1 MSDLSRLLEDVY
13 RSGPA
18 TPAAPVAPSWSSDSA
33 LDDAFAD
40 WVPGPS
46 DDAHAAERAFTGTE
60 IEPAEPTE
68 PAEPVDQ
75 LDQLDSLMQ
84 QAASIAS
91 DMLEDEPET
100 KPAVKTAFETAFA
113 IESPIEMTD
122 EPLIEFHEPVIEFH
136 EPVVESAPEPVAVV
150 VPTGTWC
157 RQDDDILPSRGHGRR
172 GRISL
177 KRR

>member
-13 RSGPA
+13 RSGPTA
-18 TPAAPVAPSWSSDSA
+18 PAAPAAPSWSSDSA

-46 DDAHAAERAFTGTE
+46 DDAHAAERAFAGTD
-60 IEPAEPTE
+60 IEPAEPADE
-68 PAEPVDQ
+68 PDEPDQ

-84 QAASIAS
+84 QAASIAAA
-91 DMLEDEPET
+91 MVEDELEET
-100 KPAVKTAFETAFA
+100 PA
-113 IESPIEMTD
+113 
-122 EPLIEFHEPVIEFH
+122 
-136 EPVVESAPEPVAVV
+136 VESAPEPVAVA

>member
-1 MSDLSRLLEDVY
+1 
-13 RSGPA
+13 
-18 TPAAPVAPSWSSDSA
+18 

-46 DDAHAAERAFTGTE
+46 DDAHAAERAFAGTE
-60 IEPAEPTE
+60 LTPAEPDE
-68 PAEPVDQ
+68 PM
-75 LDQLDSLMQ
+75 DQLDSLMQ

-91 DMLEDEPET
+91 SMVEDEPKAE
-100 KPAVKTAFETAFA
+100 PVAKTAFETSFA
-113 IESPIEMTD
+113 IESPIEMGD
-122 EPLIEFHEPVIEFH
+122 EPVVEFHEPVIEFH
-136 EPVVESAPEPVAVV
+136 APVVESSPEPVAVV

-172 GRISL
+172 SRISL

>member
-18 TPAAPVAPSWSSDSA
+18 APAAPAAPSWSSDSA

-46 DDAHAAERAFTGTE
+46 DDAHAAERAFAGTD
-60 IEPAEPTE
+60 IEPAEPADE
-68 PAEPVDQ
+68 LDQLDQ

-91 DMLEDEPET
+91 GMVEDELEET
-100 KPAVKTAFETAFA
+100 PAVKSAFETAFA
-113 IESPIEMTD
+113 IEP
-122 EPLIEFHEPVIEFH
+122 PIEFHEPVIEFH
-136 EPVVESAPEPVAVV
+136 EPVAEPAPEPVAVA

-172 GRISL
+172 RRISL

>member
-18 TPAAPVAPSWSSDSA
+18 APAAPAAPSWSSDSA

-46 DDAHAAERAFTGTE
+46 DDAHAAERAFAGTE
-60 IEPAEPTE
+60 IE

-75 LDQLDSLMQ
+75 LDQLDSLDSLMQ

-91 DMLEDEPET
+91 GMVEDELEE
-100 KPAVKTAFETAFA
+100 KPAVKSAFETAFA
-113 IESPIEMTD
+113 IEPPIEMTD
-122 EPLIEFHEPVIEFH
+122 ETVVEFHGPVIEFH
-136 EPVVESAPEPVAVV
+136 EPVFDPAPEPVAVA